1 MELFNMFQI
10 GDKKIG
16 HGEPAYIIAEI
27 GVNHNGD
34 MRLAKKSIK
43 KAAEIGADAVKFQT
57 FNSKKLVSKYAV
69 KAKYQTQNT
78 SSEESQLDMLKK
90 LELSYEDHIELKD
103 YCEQLGIEF
112 LSTPFDPDSAKFL
125 NEIGVHAFKIGS
137 GDLTNLPLLQEIST
151 YNRPVLLSTGM
162 GNLTEVEEAIDA
174 LKGTETAIL
183 HCTSNYPTPCE
194 DVNLRVMNTMEQ
206 AFGKIVGYSDHT
218 LGYEVTVAAVTLGA
232 KVIEKHFTLD
242 RDLPGPDHKA
252 SMNPEEFAEL
262 VQAIRNVE
270 KSLGDGIK
278 RCMPSEEDTKSVA
291 RKSLVVQEDLQPGD
305 VLTEE
310 NLTVKRPGTGIPPKY
325 YSLLIGKTV
334 KTEIKEDNVLTWND
348 VL

>member
-34 MRLAKKSIK
+34 MQLAKQSIK

-162 GNLTEVEEAIDA
+162 GNLTEVEEAIEA

-291 RKSLVVQEDLQPGD
+291 RKSLVVQEDLKPGD

-325 YSLLIGKTV
+325 FSLLIGKTV